1 MAVQGSL
8 AIALTACRTFLEI
21 ITLKKLPIGISTLQ
35 KIRDNGCVY
44 VDKTA
49 YVQQLVESGAYY
61 FLSRPRRF
69 GKSLLVDT
77 LRELFQGNEA
87 LFRGLH
93 IHPHWDW
100 AVAYPVITISFA
112 DGGGSNSIELD
123 EKIRE
128 HLTINRECLGL
139 EPFKMSSLSSCFG
152 ELIRNAKAKYG
163 RNVVILIDEYDKPI
177 LDSLEK
183 SAAIATGMRDTLRSF
198 YSAIKGQDAHIRF
211 ALLTGV
217 SKFSKVSL
225 FSGLNNLN
233 DITLDGRY
241 SALCGYTQT
250 ELERAFADS
259 LQGVDMALMKR
270 WYNGYAW
277 LGESVYNPFDV
288 LLFLDKG
295 KKYLPHW
302 FETGS
307 PTFLV
312 DVLKKRRFH
321 LPNLEAVRM
330 DYKKLGDFDVDR
342 LNIETLLFQTGYL
355 TIKQE
360 LDNGEGRAPDYLLTY
375 PNHEVRYSLMSY
387 FLDNYLTDTSH
398 TLGTVSDALCQ
409 GDLPAFEQHIR
420 SLFDTIAYENY
431 SNNPIAQYEG
441 YYAAVMYAYLCALGM
456 ETRAEVSNNLGRIDL
471 AIRLPLSNGR
481 KQVYVIE
488 FKMVK
493 GTQGDGSAMQQI
505 KAKDYAAP
513 YRDGQHRITL
523 LGMEF
528 SAEVRNLVGFA
539 WEEV

>member
-93 IHPHWDW
+93 IHPYWDW
-100 AVAYPVITISFA
+100 SVRHPVISLSF
-112 DGGGSNSIELD
+112 GGGEFRSVVALENKIGELL
-123 EKIRE
+123 R
-128 HLTINRECLGL
+128 INQQRLGITCQ
-139 EPFKMSSLSSCFG
+139 ETASAACFA
-152 ELIRNAKAKYG
+152 ELIRTAHARYG
-163 RNVVILIDEYDKPI
+163 QGVVVLVDEYDKPI
-177 LDSLEK
+177 LDAITNPAVALENR
-183 SAAIATGMRDTLRSF
+183 GLLRDL
-198 YSAIKGQDAHIRF
+198 YSVIKDSDAHIRF

-250 ELERAFADS
+250 ELEQAFADS

-295 KKYLPHW
+295 KEYLPHW

-355 TIKQE
+355 TIKQK

-420 SLFDTIAYENY
+420 SLFDNIAYENY

-539 WEEV
+539 WEVIA

>member
-1 MAVQGSL
+1 M
-8 AIALTACRTFLEI
+8 
-21 ITLKKLPIGISTLQ
+21 KKLPIGISTLQ
-35 KIRDNGCVY
+35 KIRDDNCVY

-49 YVQQLVESGAYY
+49 YVQQLVESGTYY

-100 AVAYPVITISFA
+100 SVQHPVISLSF
-112 DGGGSNSIELD
+112 GGGEFRSVAALENKIGELL
-123 EKIRE
+123 R
-128 HLTINRECLGL
+128 INQQRWGITCQETT
-139 EPFKMSSLSSCFG
+139 PAACFA
-152 ELIRNAKAKYG
+152 ELIRTAHARYG
-163 RNVVILIDEYDKPI
+163 KTVVVLVDEYDKPI
-177 LDSLEK
+177 LDAISNPAVALENR
-183 SAAIATGMRDTLRSF
+183 GLLRDL
-198 YSAIKGQDAHIRF
+198 YSVIKDNDAHVRF

-233 DITLDGRY
+233 DITLDARY

-250 ELERAFADS
+250 ELEHTFAAY
-259 LQGVDMALMKR
+259 LQDVDLNVMKR
-270 WYNGYAW
+270 WYNGYGW
-277 LGESVYNPFDV
+277 LGERVYNPFDV

-295 KKYLPHW
+295 KEYLPHW

-312 DVLKKRRFH
+312 EVLKKRRFH

-355 TIKQE
+355 TIKQK
-360 LDNGEGRAPDYLLTY
+360 LDNGAGRAPDYLLTY

-398 TLGTVSDALCQ
+398 NLGTVSDALRQ
-409 GDLPAFEQHIR
+409 HDLPAFEQHIR
-420 SLFDTIAYENY
+420 SLFANIAYENY
-431 SNNPIAQYEG
+431 NNNPIAQYEG
-441 YYAAVMYAYLCALGM
+441 YYAAVIYAYLCALGM
-456 ETRAEVSNNLGRIDL
+456 ETQVEVSNNQGRIDMAL
-471 AIRLPLSNGR
+471 RFIRPDGLR
-481 KQVYVIE
+481 QVYIIE

-493 GTQGDGSAMQQI
+493 GTEGDGSAMQQI
-505 KAKDYAAP
+505 KDNAYAAP
-513 YRDGQHRITL
+513 YQDGQHQITL
-523 LGMEF
+523 VGMEF
-528 SAEVRNLVGFA
+528 SAQVRNLVGFE
-539 WEEV
+539 WEVLE

>member
-1 MAVQGSL
+1 MM
-8 AIALTACRTFLEI
+8 
-21 ITLKKLPIGISTLQ
+21 KKLPIGVSTLQ
-35 KIRDNGCVY
+35 KIRDDDCVY

-49 YVQQLVESGAYY
+49 YVQQLVESGTYY

-77 LRELFQGNEA
+77 LYQLFQGSEA

-100 AVAYPVITISFA
+100 SVSYPVINISFA
-112 DGGGSNSIELD
+112 DGGGNNSAELN

-128 HLTINRECLGL
+128 HLLINQERLGL
-139 EPFKMSSLSSCFG
+139 EPCKMPSLSGCFG

-177 LDSLEK
+177 LDTLEK
-183 SAAIATGMRDTLRSF
+183 SAEIATEMRNTLRSF
-198 YSAIKGQDAHIRF
+198 YSVIKGQDANIRF
-211 ALLTGV
+211 VLLTGV

-233 DITLDGRY
+233 DITIDARY
-241 SALCGYTQT
+241 SALCGYTQI
-250 ELERAFADS
+250 ELEHTFADY
-259 LQGVDMALMKR
+259 LQDVDLPTMKR
-270 WYNGYAW
+270 WYNGYGW
-277 LGESVYNPFDV
+277 LGERVYNPFDV

-321 LPNLEAVRM
+321 LPDLEAVRM

-360 LDNGEGRAPDYLLTY
+360 INNGEGRAPDYLLTY

-387 FLDNYLTDTSH
+387 FLDNYLTETSH
-398 TLGTVSDALCQ
+398 TLGTVSEALQ
-409 GDLPAFEQHIR
+409 HGDLPAFEQHIR
-420 SLFDTIAYENY
+420 SLFANIAYENY
-431 SNNPIAQYEG
+431 NHNPIAQYEG
-441 YYAAVMYAYLCALGM
+441 YYAAVIYAYLCALGM
-456 ETRAEVSNNLGRIDL
+456 ETQVEVSTNQGRIDM
-471 AIRLPLSNGR
+471 AIRFQRPDGLR
-481 KQVYVIE
+481 QVYIIE

-493 GTQGDGSAMQQI
+493 GTEGDGSAMRQI
-505 KAKDYAAP
+505 KEKDYAAP
-513 YRDGQHRITL
+513 YRDGQHQIML
-523 LGMEF
+523 VGMEF
-528 SAEVRNLVGFA
+528 SEQARNLVGFE
-539 WEEV
+539 WESAT

>member
-1 MAVQGSL
+1 M
-8 AIALTACRTFLEI
+8 
-21 ITLKKLPIGISTLQ
+21 KKLPIGVSTLQ
-35 KIRDNGCVY
+35 KIRDDNCVY

-49 YVQQLVESGAYY
+49 YVQQLIESGTYY

-77 LRELFQGNEA
+77 LYQLFQGNEA

-100 AVAYPVITISFA
+100 SVSYPVINISFA
-112 DGGGSNSIELD
+112 SGDFTS
-123 EKIRE
+123 RV
-128 HLTINRECLGL
+128 GL
-139 EPFKMSSLSSCFG
+139 ERHIHYILRINQERLGVQCDDHDDITSCFN
-152 ELIRNAKAKYG
+152 ELIHNAKTKYG
-163 RNVVILIDEYDKPI
+163 RNVVVLVDEYDKPI
-177 LDSLEK
+177 VDNIERSTEL
-183 SAAIATGMRDTLRSF
+183 ATEIRDTLRSF
-198 YSAIKGQDAHIRF
+198 YSVIKGQDANIRF
-211 ALLTGV
+211 VLLTGV

-233 DITLDGRY
+233 DITIDARY
-241 SALCGYTQT
+241 SAICGYTQI
-250 ELERAFADS
+250 ELEHTFADY
-259 LQGVDMALMKR
+259 LQGVDLSVMKR
-270 WYNGYAW
+270 WYNGYGW
-277 LGESVYNPFDV
+277 LGERVYNPFDV

-355 TIKQE
+355 TIQHE
-360 LDNGEGRAPDYLLTY
+360 INNGEGRAPDYLLTY

-387 FLDNYLTDTSH
+387 FLDNYLTETSH
-398 TLGTVSDALCQ
+398 ALGTVSEALYN

-420 SLFDTIAYENY
+420 SLFANIAYENY
-431 SNNPIAQYEG
+431 NNNPIAQYEG
-441 YYAAVMYAYLCALGM
+441 YYAAVIYAFLCALGM
-456 ETRAEVSNNLGRIDL
+456 ETQAEVSTNQGRIDMT
-471 AIRLPLSNGR
+471 IRFIRPDGLR
-481 KQVYVIE
+481 QVYVIE

-493 GTQGDGSAMQQI
+493 GMESDGSAMQQI

-513 YRDGQHRITL
+513 YRDGQHQITL

-528 SAEVRNLVGFA
+528 SEQARNLVGFA
-539 WEEV
+539 WEPLIL

>member
-1 MAVQGSL
+1 MM
-8 AIALTACRTFLEI
+8 
-21 ITLKKLPIGISTLQ
+21 KKLPIGVSTLQ
-35 KIRDNGCVY
+35 KIRDDNCVY
-44 VDKTA
+44 VDKTQ
-49 YVQQLVESGAYY
+49 YVQQLVESGTYF

-77 LRELFQGNEA
+77 LHQLFAGNEA

-100 AVAYPVITISFA
+100 SVSYPVITISFA
-112 DGGGSNSIELD
+112 DGGGNNSAELD

-128 HLTINRECLGL
+128 HLIINQERLGL
-139 EPFKMSSLSSCFG
+139 APYKMPSISGRFG

-163 RNVVILIDEYDKPI
+163 RNVVVLIDEYDKPI
-177 LDSLEK
+177 LDTLEK
-183 SAAIATGMRDTLRSF
+183 STEIATEMRNTLRSF
-198 YSAIKGQDAHIRF
+198 YAVIKGQDANIRF

-233 DITLDGRY
+233 DITIDARY
-241 SALCGYTQT
+241 SAMCGYTQT
-250 ELERAFADS
+250 ELEYSFAEY
-259 LQGVDMALMKR
+259 LQGVDLITMKR
-270 WYNGYAW
+270 WYNGYGW
-277 LGESVYNPFDV
+277 LGERVYNPFDV

-321 LPNLEAVRM
+321 LPDLEAVRM

-355 TIKQE
+355 TIKHE
-360 LDNGEGRAPDYLLTY
+360 INNGEGRAPDYLLTY

-398 TLGTVSDALCQ
+398 TLGTVSETLYQ
-409 GDLPAFEQHIR
+409 HDLAGFEQHIR
-420 SLFDTIAYENY
+420 SLFANIAYENY
-431 SNNPIAQYEG
+431 NNNPIAQYEG
-441 YYAAVMYAYLCALGM
+441 YYAAVIYAYLCALGM
-456 ETRAEVSNNLGRIDL
+456 ETRVEVSNNQGRIDM
-471 AIRLPLSNGR
+471 AIRFSRPDGVR
-481 KQVYVIE
+481 QVYVIE

-493 GTQGDGSAMQQI
+493 GTVGDGSAMQQI
-505 KAKDYAAP
+505 KDKDYAAP
-513 YRDGQHRITL
+513 YRDGQHQITL

-528 SAEVRNLVGFA
+528 SAEARNLVGFE
-539 WEEV
+539 WEQGA

>member
-1 MAVQGSL
+1 MK
-8 AIALTACRTFLEI
+8 R
-21 ITLKKLPIGISTLQ
+21 LPVGISTLADFVC
-35 KIRDNGCVY
+35 DNYLY
-44 VDKTA
+44 VDKTP
-49 YVQQLVESGAYY
+49 YVRQLVEAGKYF

-77 LRELFQGNEA
+77 LHQLFAGNEA

-100 AVAYPVITISFA
+100 SVQYPVIAISF
-112 DGGGSNSIELD
+112 GSGELASRAELERRIRHILRVNQERLGIECPD
-123 EKIRE
+123 QEDV
-128 HLTINRECLGL
+128 T
-139 EPFKMSSLSSCFG
+139 SCFSD
-152 ELIRNAKAKYG
+152 LIRAAKAKYG
-163 RNVVILIDEYDKPI
+163 RNVVVLVDEYDKPI
-177 LDSLEK
+177 LDNITN
-183 SAAIATGMRDTLRSF
+183 SAVAVEMRNGLRNL
-198 YSAIKGQDAHIRF
+198 YSVIKDNDASIRF

-233 DITLDGRY
+233 DITIDERY
-241 SALCGYTQT
+241 SAVCGYTQT
-250 ELERAFADS
+250 ELEYTFADY
-259 LQGVDMALMKR
+259 LQGVDLPTMKR
-270 WYNGYAW
+270 WYNGYGW
-277 LGESVYNPFDV
+277 LGERVYNPFDV

-321 LPNLEAVRM
+321 LPSLEAVRM

-360 LDNGEGRAPDYLLTY
+360 INNGEGRAPDYLLTY

-387 FLDNYLTDTSH
+387 FLDNYLTDTPH
-398 TLGTVSDALCQ
+398 ALGTVSEALYC

-420 SLFDTIAYENY
+420 SLFANIAYENY
-431 SNNPIAQYEG
+431 NKNPMAQYEG
-441 YYAAVMYAYLCALGM
+441 YYAAVIYAYLCALGM
-456 ETRAEVSNNLGRIDL
+456 ETQVEVSNNQGRIDM
-471 AIRLPLSNGR
+471 AIRFQRPDGLR
-481 KQVYVIE
+481 QVYIIE

-493 GTQGDGSAMQQI
+493 GTEGDGSAMKQI
-505 KAKDYAAP
+505 KEKDYAAP
-513 YRDGQHRITL
+513 YRDGQHQITL

-528 SAEVRNLVGFA
+528 SEQARNLVGFE
-539 WEEV
+539 WEQGA

>member
-1 MAVQGSL
+1 M
-8 AIALTACRTFLEI
+8 
-21 ITLKKLPIGISTLQ
+21 KKLPIGVSTLQ
-35 KIRDNGCVY
+35 KIRDDDCVY

-49 YVQQLVESGAYY
+49 YVQQLIESGTYY

-77 LRELFQGNEA
+77 LYQLFQGNEA

-100 AVAYPVITISFA
+100 SVSYPVINISFA
-112 DGGGSNSIELD
+112 SGDFTS
-123 EKIRE
+123 RV
-128 HLTINRECLGL
+128 GL
-139 EPFKMSSLSSCFG
+139 ERHIHYILRINQERLGVQCDDHDDITSCFN
-152 ELIRNAKAKYG
+152 ELIRNAKTKYG
-163 RNVVILIDEYDKPI
+163 RNVVVLVDEYDKPI
-177 LDSLEK
+177 LDNIERSTEL
-183 SAAIATGMRDTLRSF
+183 ATEIRDTLRSF
-198 YSAIKGQDAHIRF
+198 YSVIKGQDANIRF
-211 ALLTGV
+211 VLLTGV

-233 DITLDGRY
+233 DITIDARY
-241 SALCGYTQT
+241 SAICGYTQI
-250 ELERAFADS
+250 ELEHIFADY
-259 LQGVDMALMKR
+259 LQGVDLNVMKR
-270 WYNGYAW
+270 WYNGYGW
-277 LGESVYNPFDV
+277 LGERVYNPFDV

-355 TIKQE
+355 TIQHE
-360 LDNGEGRAPDYLLTY
+360 INNGEGRAPDYLLTY

-387 FLDNYLTDTSH
+387 FLDNYLTETSH
-398 TLGTVSDALCQ
+398 ALGTVSEALYN
-409 GDLPAFEQHIR
+409 GDLPVFEQHIR
-420 SLFDTIAYENY
+420 SLFANIAYENY
-431 SNNPIAQYEG
+431 NNNPIAQYEG
-441 YYAAVMYAYLCALGM
+441 YYAAVIYAFLCALGM
-456 ETRAEVSNNLGRIDL
+456 ETQAEVSTNQGRIDM
-471 AIRLPLSNGR
+471 AIRFIRPDGLR
-481 KQVYVIE
+481 QVYVIE

-493 GTQGDGSAMQQI
+493 GMESDGSAMQQI

-513 YRDGQHRITL
+513 YRDGQHQITL

-528 SAEVRNLVGFA
+528 SEQARNLVGFA
-539 WEEV
+539 WEPLIL